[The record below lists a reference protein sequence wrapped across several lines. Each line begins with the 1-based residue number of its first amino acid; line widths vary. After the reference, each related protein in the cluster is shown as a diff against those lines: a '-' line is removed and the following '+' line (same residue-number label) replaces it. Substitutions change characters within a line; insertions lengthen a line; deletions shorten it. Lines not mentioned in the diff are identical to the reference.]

1 MSILY
6 QNKKRECKLFF
17 KYDCDTIFLKEILAM
32 IKYIV
37 IGLIVVVALY
47 VLATYN
53 ALVKR
58 KNMVL
63 NQRSQID
70 IELQRRFDLIPNLV
84 EVVKGYAS
92 HEKSTLEDVVN
103 ARSNYLASGSDTQEA
118 LQADAQLTTAL
129 SRLFMLVESYPD
141 LMANT
146 NFLNLQKEL
155 ANTEK
160 KIAFSRQFYNDSVN
174 KMNNMIQMFPSNV
187 VAKLFGYKAE
197 PFFETTD
204 KERANISIDL

>member
-1 MSILY
+1 
-6 QNKKRECKLFF
+6 
-17 KYDCDTIFLKEILAM
+17 M
-32 IKYIV
+32 IKYVV
-37 IGLIVVVALY
+37 IGLIVVVVIY
-47 VLATYN
+47 VLVTYN

-103 ARSNYLASGSDTQEA
+103 ARSNYLASGNDTQEA

-174 KMNNMIQMFPSNV
+174 KMNNMIQMFPSNM
-187 VAKLFGYKAE
+187 VAKVFGYKTE

-204 KERANISIDL
+204 KERANVSIDL

>member
-1 MSILY
+1 MV
-6 QNKKRECKLFF
+6 
-17 KYDCDTIFLKEILAM
+17 
-32 IKYIV
+32 KYIV
-37 IGLIVVVALY
+37 IGLVVVVALY

>member
-1 MSILY
+1 
-6 QNKKRECKLFF
+6 
-17 KYDCDTIFLKEILAM
+17 M

-37 IGLIVVVALY
+37 IGLVVVVALY

-92 HEKSTLEDVVN
+92 HEKSTLEEVVN

>member
-1 MSILY
+1 
-6 QNKKRECKLFF
+6 
-17 KYDCDTIFLKEILAM
+17 M

-37 IGLIVVVALY
+37 IGLVVVVALY

>member
-1 MSILY
+1 
-6 QNKKRECKLFF
+6 
-17 KYDCDTIFLKEILAM
+17 M
-32 IKYIV
+32 IKYVV
-37 IGLIVVVALY
+37 IGLIVVVVIY
-47 VLATYN
+47 VLVTYN